1 MASISN
7 AIFYILI
14 FLSVYVQVFFFVTFL
29 ENRKKIL
36 IRKGKTKLASYPSV
50 TIVVPC
56 WNEEK
61 TVGETVRSLLDLNY
75 PKDKLKIFLINDGST
90 DNTKDVV
97 DKFTEFSNIKVFHKE
112 NGGKFTALNLGLE
125 KSETDFFGCLDADS
139 FVDPD
144 ALVRI
149 MSYFEEDSETMAVAP
164 AVVVHNPG
172 NIVQLAQQT
181 EYNMGLFFKKMLGFL
196 GAINVTPGPFTIFRK
211 KVFNDLGPYRHAHS
225 TEDMEIAYRMQKHN
239 YKIENCNDAFVYTNT
254 PQTVKKLYKQRLRW
268 IYGFL
273 NNTLDYRG
281 VLLRKK
287 YGNFAL
293 FTLPMGV
300 VSIFS
305 VSYLFGRIVH
315 NVGHFLYFK
324 ILQFRVVGFDFS
336 IKDFNFDPFF
346 INTESFVFMM
356 VVVYVLVMF
365 AILFGRK
372 MAQEKNI
379 FSLQILYFFPIFGIV
394 APIWFLQAIYN
405 TILSRKPSWR

>member
-1 MASISN
+1 MTSILN
-7 AIFYILI
+7 VILYILT

-29 ENRKKIL
+29 ENRKKII
-36 IRKGKTKLASYPSV
+36 IRNSKTKLISYPSV

-56 WNEEK
+56 WNEEGTVAK
-61 TVGETVRSLLDLNY
+61 TVHSLLDLDY
-75 PKDKLKIFLINDGST
+75 PQDKVKIFLINDGST
-90 DNTKDVV
+90 DDTKNVI
-97 DKFTEFSNIKVFHKE
+97 DKFAEIPNIKVFHKE

-139 FVDPD
+139 FVDPE

-149 MSYFEEDSETMAVAP
+149 MSYFEKDSLTMAVAP
-164 AVVVHNPG
+164 AVVVHNPRS
-172 NIVQLAQQT
+172 IVQFAQQT
-181 EYNMGLFFKKMLGFL
+181 DYSMGLFFKKMLGFL

-211 KVFNDLGPYRHAHS
+211 KVFNDLGPYKHAHS

-254 PQTVKKLYKQRLRW
+254 PETIKKLYKQRLRW

-281 VLLRKK
+281 VLFRRK

-300 VSIFS
+300 ISIFS
-305 VSYLFGRIVH
+305 VSYLFGKIVYD
-315 NVGHFLYFK
+315 VGHFFYFK
-324 ILQFRVVGFDFS
+324 VLQFKAVGFNFKVS
-336 IKDFNFDPFF
+336 NFNFDPFF
-346 INTESFVFMM
+346 INTESFIFLII
-356 VVVYVLVMF
+356 VVYSLVMF

-372 MAQEKNI
+372 MAKEKNI
-379 FSLQILYFFPIFGIV
+379 FSLNMLYFFPIFGIV
-394 APIWFLQAIYN
+394 APLWFLKAIYN